1 MNLNYQPPNH
11 PIAEMNL
18 TPLVDVMMVLMIIF
32 MVTSPIDPTG
42 IDLTLPDAQ
51 SAPVPRAPDTLV
63 VAMDAELRIR
73 AAVGEETAREAT
85 LETLPAVLQKHF
97 PGRVK
102 AHVKADRSLTV
113 QDFMTLLVR
122 LNASGITQI
131 GILAGRGPGE
141 PPRAPVL
148 PGVPWSGAGSSG
160 TP

>member
-1 MNLNYQPPNH
+1 MNLNYQPPNT

-63 VAMDAELRIR
+63 VAMDADLRIR
-73 AAVGEETAREAT
+73 AAVGDEKPRDAT
-85 LETLPAVLQKHF
+85 LETLPAVLRQHF

-131 GILAGRGPGE
+131 GILAE
-141 PPRAPVL
+141 PLPEAPPVRR
-148 PGVPWSGAGSSG
+148 
-160 TP
+160 

>member
-1 MNLNYQPPNH
+1 MNLNYQPPNT

-63 VAMDAELRIR
+63 VAMDADLRIR
-73 AAVGEETAREAT
+73 AAVGDEQARDAT
-85 LETLPAVLQKHF
+85 LETLPAVLRQHF

-131 GILAGRGPGE
+131 GILAE
-141 PPRAPVL
+141 PLPEAPPVRR
-148 PGVPWSGAGSSG
+148 
-160 TP
+160 

>member
-51 SAPVPRAPDTLV
+51 SAPVPRAPDTLI
-63 VAMDAELRIR
+63 VAMDADRRIR
-73 AAVGEETAREAT
+73 AAVGEEPAQEAT
-85 LETLPAVLQKHF
+85 IDSLPAVLKKHF

-102 AHVKADRSLTV
+102 AHVKADKSLSV

-131 GILAGRGPGE
+131 GILAE
-141 PPRAPVL
+141 PIPVDK
-148 PGVPWSGAGSSG
+148 PANR
-160 TP
+160 

>member
-73 AAVGEETAREAT
+73 AAVGEEPAREAT

-97 PGRVK
+97 SGRVK

-131 GILAGRGPGE
+131 GILAE
-141 PPRAPVL
+141 PL
-148 PGVPWSGAGSSG
+148 PEEK
-160 TP
+160 TDRR

>member
-63 VAMDAELRIR
+63 VAMDAQLRIR
-73 AAVGEETAREAT
+73 AAVGEEPAREAT
-85 LETLPAVLQKHF
+85 LETLPAVLKQHF

-102 AHVKADRSLTV
+102 AHVKADRALTV

-122 LNASGITQI
+122 LNLSGVTQI
-131 GILAGRGPGE
+131 GILAEPIPEEPAGR
-141 PPRAPVL
+141 R
-148 PGVPWSGAGSSG
+148 
-160 TP
+160 